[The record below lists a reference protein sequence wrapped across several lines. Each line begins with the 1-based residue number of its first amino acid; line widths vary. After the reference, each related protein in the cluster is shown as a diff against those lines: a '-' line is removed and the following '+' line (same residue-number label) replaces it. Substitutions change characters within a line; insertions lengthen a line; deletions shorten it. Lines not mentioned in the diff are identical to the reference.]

1 MDDDQNTAVVAA
13 HVIGQDVASMSV
25 EELEVTIVRLRDEI
39 ARIEVEI
46 DARKATRN
54 AADAIFQK

>member
-25 EELEVTIVRLRDEI
+25 EELEATIVRLRDEI
-39 ARIEVEI
+39 ARIEIEI